1 MPLNITEKI
10 IRENALNN
18 TRKRNPGV
26 KFNPGLSANRPSNNW
41 ALYRIY
47 NLSLLVGWRFSCI
60 VVHNRQVMYHAY

>member
-47 NLSLLVGWRFSCI
+47 NLRAYLQVGVLAVLLYTI
-60 VVHNRQVMYHAY
+60 DK